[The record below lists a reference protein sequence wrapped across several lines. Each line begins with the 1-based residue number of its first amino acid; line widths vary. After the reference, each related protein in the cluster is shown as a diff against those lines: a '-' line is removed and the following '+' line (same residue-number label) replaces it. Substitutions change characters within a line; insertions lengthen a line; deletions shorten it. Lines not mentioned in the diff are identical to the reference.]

1 MGGICLLGAGN
12 RDSAPLFLKE
22 NEQPAETRCVSPWG
36 EGGEPTNC

>member
-1 MGGICLLGAGN
+1 MCLLGPGK
-12 RDSAPLFLKE
+12 RDSAPLLKE